1 MQPLRSVLPAVLMAL
16 ALVTT
21 APASDSKLP
30 PEVRSA
36 LDQASSLRVELAA
49 DLLFGL
55 IDSGKVPKDTGVEYL
70 DRLFYRASEAQRSFP
85 LIAVPRSAPDTKDSD
100 FPLFLSLSE

>member
-55 IDSGKVPKDTGVEYL
+55 IDSGKVPKDTSV
-70 DRLFYRASEAQRSFP
+70 SIW
-85 LIAVPRSAPDTKDSD
+85 IAYFTGRPRRNVVSR
-100 FPLFLSLSE
+100 